1 MKAFADN
8 KLYVTKKTIFVFD
21 RVENIVRKGEITC
34 TSNSSFSHNVFK
46 RLPPKSR
53 QKVLL
58 CWKGF
63 RKKTKPKFE
72 VYSVKRGLNVI
83 AKHIDAH
90 VIMSSPRRLTGAKL
104 FASFKFSACRRT
116 ILHHDSLG
124 CLSKWILWIHNKMF
138 SCLVKSMD
146 ENNTV
151 VSAYTLYSHLQQCC
165 FHPSKCPLFA
175 RTWLIIIPSG
185 LFHLLPN
192 NISVD
197 VIFDWS
203 KLKEFAGDNFNAT
216 YIVQFCFDRV

>member
-1 MKAFADN
+1 M
-8 KLYVTKKTIFVFD
+8 
-21 RVENIVRKGEITC
+21 
-34 TSNSSFSHNVFK
+34 FS
-46 RLPPKSR
+46 
-53 QKVLL
+53 
-58 CWKGF
+58 KGF
-63 RKKTKPKFE
+63 LPRPVKRCYCVGKGLEKKIKPKFE
-72 VYSVKRGLNVI
+72 LYSVKRGLNVI
-83 AKHIDAH
+83 AKGIDAH
-90 VIMSSPRRLTGAKL
+90 VIMSSLRRLTLAKL
-104 FASFKFSACRRT
+104 FASFKFSSCRRT

-124 CLSKWILWIHNKMF
+124 CLSKWILWIHNKIF

-165 FHPSKCPLFA
+165 FHPSKCRLFA

-203 KLKEFAGDNFNAT
+203 KLKEFAGDNFSAT

>member
-58 CWKGF
+58 CWKRF

-72 VYSVKRGLNVI
+72 LYSVKRGLNVI
-83 AKHIDAH
+83 AKRIDAH

-124 CLSKWILWIHNKMF
+124 CLSKWILWIHNKMI

-146 ENNTV
+146 ESNTV
-151 VSAYTLYSHLQQCC
+151 VSAYTLYSYLQQCC
-165 FHPSKCPLFA
+165 FHQMSPFCQNMAHYYSLWAFSPVTKQ
-175 RTWLIIIPSG
+175 
-185 LFHLLPN
+185 H
-192 NISVD
+192 ISRCY
-197 VIFDWS
+197 FR
-203 KLKEFAGDNFNAT
+203 L
-216 YIVQFCFDRV
+216 VQAEGICRG